1 MSGHPWVAL
10 ILSAVARAGGQ
21 VKTTTSRPF
30 CDPAAIAA
38 LDGLRD
44 VSGYFALGTGTL
56 DDGWRPVRQLYDD
69 TAVLAETVDRVKA
82 RIGATEQRVAAST
95 FFLGF
100 AARLWSI
107 GLGTVVGYRMLVDL
121 APERLL
127 FRETDGQIA
136 LHLEHPVAQRRDHLP
151 AALADLVLDQH
162 LEPLAAALRRLGPI
176 SAKMLHGN
184 SASALLGAAMVFDR
198 DRGTT
203 SGWELAREICTDQ
216 RLSAAVEF
224 VDSGY
229 RRTSCCLY
237 YRTPHGG
244 LCGDCALSR
253 APERERVDR
262 I

>member
-1 MSGHPWVAL
+1 MV
-10 ILSAVARAGGQ
+10 
-21 VKTTTSRPF
+21 
-30 CDPAAIAA
+30 AA

-56 DDGWRPVRQLYDD
+56 NDGWRPVRQLYDD
-69 TAVLAETVDRVKA
+69 TALLAETVDRVKA
-82 RIGATEQRVAAST
+82 RIGGAEQRVAAST

-127 FRETDGQIA
+127 FREIDGQVA
-136 LHLEHPVAQRRDHLP
+136 LHVEHPVAVRRDDLP
-151 AALADLVLDQH
+151 AALADLVLDEH
-162 LEPLAAALRRLGPI
+162 LGPLAAALRRLGPI
-176 SAKMLHGN
+176 SAKMLQGN

-203 SGWELAREICTDQ
+203 SGWELARDICTDQ
-216 RLSAAVEF
+216 RFGAAVEF

-253 APERERVDR
+253 VPERERVGR